1 MAVVKVQFANSDLE
15 VISSKD
21 DSGELWML
29 ANPFARILEYSKAND
44 AIRQHVSHCNSKNY
58 EEIRSRQFVATHVTS
73 SSVQAKSKFIN
84 RAGLFELIQASRM
97 PKAQEFRDWINSDLL
112 PKLCDD
118 GKYDMAV
125 DAPIEI
131 AHGMNAVHVATNDGA
146 EAPWLRDLS
155 ELKQVIVKKDE
166 LIAIKDEENKKL
178 TVALQDANQSL
189 AVANNALITLSQNM
203 SQALVMVNEARIDS
217 ENARKETAQL
227 ANRMADIAQDV
238 IAKPSD
244 PELLHSLAVCALGGD
259 QYAFVRPQKRSLKRT
274 LNRLSVD
281 DSDIVFKRDYVP
293 NSMNVLNKVKENL
306 PKDKYKARHNKITL
320 LEDLTKEDLVEAIN
334 ASLTQRQVAIIAN
347 KAQKL

>member
-15 VISSKD
+15 VISLKD

-29 ANPFARILEYSKAND
+29 ANPFARILEYSNANKAVRVHVLDKNQCCLE
-44 AIRQHVSHCNSKNY
+44 AIHAAQLGP
-58 EEIRSRQFVATHVTS
+58 ITS
-73 SSVQAKSKFIN
+73 SIHPQSKFIN

-112 PKLCDD
+112 PKLCDE